1 MMGRNDCAALQIRL
15 GCRELIV
22 SNPVDILV
30 RGSDI
35 AHHIC
40 HTRIQLGLSAKIRCT
55 PADIRRPLL
64 ILLMADTETR

>member
-1 MMGRNDCAALQIRL
+1 MMGRDDRTALQIRL

-35 AHHIC
+35 AHDIC
-40 HTRIQLGLSAKIRCT
+40 HTRIQLGLSAKI
-55 PADIRRPLL
+55 
-64 ILLMADTETR
+64 